1 MSDYQKLKAE
11 YDELKAKYNAQKN
24 FIKQLTDVLLKIF
37 GNNIHINEKIVDGLG
52 IEGATDVQRRMLKD
66 I

>member
-11 YDELKAKYNAQKN
+11 YDELKAKYNAQKT
-24 FIKQLTDVLLKIF
+24 FINQLTDLLLKIF
-37 GNNIHINEKIVDGLG
+37 GNNIRINEKIVDGLG
-52 IEGATDVQRRMLKD
+52 IEGATDVQRGMLKD

>member
-11 YDELKAKYNAQKN
+11 YNELKAKYNAQKN
-24 FIKQLTDVLLKIF
+24 YIKQLMDLLLKVY
-37 GNNIHINEKIVDGLG
+37 GNNIHVNEKIVDGLG
-52 IEGATDVQRRMLKD
+52 IKGEEDVQRRMLKD